1 MMLLY
6 GRKKPKNLYIDC
18 NRLFSR
24 GERGMATEAET
35 DEEEVKEVKEAEG
48 AEEVKEVE
56 KAKEKPGTKTE
67 EATRH
72 LMESIKDTVEKSLLE
87 IIEEKEVD
95 VVPEALV
102 IGGGIAGM
110 YAALDIAEA
119 GFKVHLVER
128 LPSIGGHMAQLDK
141 TFPTLDCSACILTPR
156 LVDVGVNPNIN
167 LMSCSEVIGVE
178 GSVGNFKVKV
188 KKNAKYV
195 DETICTGCMMCEE
208 ACRLKGRFPNE
219 FDLGLMKR
227 GPIYRPFPFAIPAA
241 YTVDGETCLMIKK
254 GKCGKATLESTI
266 EAVKKRERGEE
277 ITKDEAPPCVLA
289 CGPNCIHHDMEDEIV
304 ELNVGGIIVATGF
317 DVIEPECMP
326 EYKYGVYPNV
336 VHGLEFERYSSAS
349 GPTMGRMHIAGMPEP
364 KDAVFLSCVGSRNS
378 QTGYEYCSRVCCMY
392 LAKQAHLLQ
401 EKVPD
406 CNITVLYQDVR
417 AFGKGFEEFYD
428 RVKAEGLSYRRGLA
442 SEIYKKPGSERV
454 IVRAED
460 TMLGEPYELEADLIV
475 LGIGLKP
482 SEGSEKLL
490 EMLGVSLTSDNFAK
504 EAHPKLRPVDTEVE
518 GVFVTG
524 CAQGPKDIPDSVAQ
538 AKAAAGAILALLARG
553 KAKIRPS
560 VVEIDE
566 EMCIGSNSLIE
577 MAEKIGA

>member
-1 MMLLY
+1 
-6 GRKKPKNLYIDC
+6 
-18 NRLFSR
+18 
-24 GERGMATEAET
+24 MATEAET
-35 DEEEVKEVKEAEG
+35 DEEEVKEVEG
-48 AEEVKEVE
+48 AEEVKEAE

-67 EATRH
+67 EATRRV
-72 LMESIKDTVEKSLLE
+72 MESIKDQVEKSLLGK
-87 IIEEKEVD
+87 IEEKEVD

-110 YAALDIAEA
+110 YAALDIADA

-156 LVDVGVNPNIN
+156 LVDVGGHPNIN
-167 LMSCSEVIGVE
+167 LMTYSEVVGVE
-178 GSVGNFKVKV
+178 GSIGNFKVKV
-188 KKNAKYV
+188 LKKARYV
-195 DETICTGCMMCEE
+195 DEKSCTGCSTCEE
-208 ACRLKGRFPNE
+208 VCRLKGRFPNE
-219 FDLGLMKR
+219 FDVGLMKR
-227 GPIYRPFPFAIPAA
+227 APIYRPFPFAIPAI

-254 GKCGKATLESTI
+254 GKCGKATLESTA
-266 EAVKKRERGEE
+266 EAIKKKERGEE
-277 ITKDEAPPCVLA
+277 VTKNEAPPCVIA
-289 CGPNCIHHDMEDEIV
+289 CDTLSIRHDMQDEIV
-304 ELNVGGIIVATGF
+304 EINVGGIIVATGY
-317 DVIEPECMP
+317 DIIEPECMP

-336 VHGLEFERYSSAS
+336 VNGLEFERYSSAS
-349 GPTMGRMHIAGMPEP
+349 GPTMGRILIGDLPEP

-428 RVKAEGLSYRRGLA
+428 RVKGEGLSYRRGLA
-442 SEIYKKPGSERV
+442 SEVYKKPGSDRV

-460 TMLGEPYELEADLIV
+460 TMLGEPIEIEADLVI
-475 LGIGLKP
+475 LGVGLKP
-482 SEGSEKLL
+482 SEGMDKLL
-490 EMLGVSLTSDNFAK
+490 EMMGVPLTSDKFAK
-504 EAHPKLRPVDTEVE
+504 EAHPKLRPVDTDVA

-538 AKAAAGAILALLARG
+538 AKGAAGALLAVLARG
-553 KAKIRPS
+553 KVKVRPT
-560 VVEIDE
+560 VTEIE
-566 EMCIGSNSLIE
+566 EETCIGSRSLIE

>member
-1 MMLLY
+1 MELRIRNPD
-6 GRKKPKNLYIDC
+6 GKKPKNLYIDC

-35 DEEEVKEVKEAEG
+35 IDEEKVKEAES
-48 AEEVKEVE
+48 EEVREEE
-56 KAKEKPGTKTE
+56 KAKDKPETKNI
-67 EATRH
+67 EATRR
-72 LMESIKDTVEKSLLE
+72 LMESIKDKVEKSLLE
-87 IIEEKEVD
+87 MIEEKEVD

-110 YAALDIAEA
+110 YAALDIADA

-156 LVDVGVNPNIN
+156 LVDVGAHPNIN
-167 LMSCSEVIGVE
+167 LMSYSEVVGVD
-178 GSVGNFKVKV
+178 GSIGNFKVKV
-188 KKNAKYV
+188 LKKARYIEA
-195 DETICTGCMMCEE
+195 DTCTGCSTCEE

-219 FDLGLMKR
+219 FDVGLMKR
-227 GPIYRPFPFAIPAA
+227 APIYRPFPFAIPAI
-241 YTVDGETCLMIKK
+241 YTIDAQTCLMIKK

-266 EAVKKRERGEE
+266 EAVKKKERGEE
-277 ITKDEAPPCVLA
+277 VTKDEAPPCVIA
-289 CGPNCIHHDMEDEIV
+289 CDTQSIRHDMQDEIV
-304 ELNVGGIIVATGF
+304 ELNVGGIILATGY
-317 DVIEPECMP
+317 DIIPPESMP

-336 VHGLEFERYSSAS
+336 IHGLEFERYSSAS
-349 GPTMGRMHIAGMPEP
+349 GPTMGKINVAGMPEP
-364 KDAVFLSCVGSRNS
+364 KDAIFLSCVGSRNA

-392 LAKQAHLLQ
+392 LAKQAHLLE

-428 RVKAEGLSYRRGLA
+428 RVKGEGLSYRRGLA
-442 SEIYKKPGSERV
+442 SEIYKKTGSDRV
-454 IVRAED
+454 VVRVED
-460 TMLGEPYELEADLIV
+460 TMLGEPIELEADLVV
-475 LGIGLKP
+475 LGVGLKP

-490 EMLGVSLTSDNFAK
+490 ELLGVSQTSDNFAK
-504 EAHPKLRPVDTEVE
+504 EAHPKLRPVDTDVA

-538 AKAAAGAILALLARG
+538 AKGAAGALLSVLARG
-553 KAKIRPS
+553 KAKLRPS
-560 VVEIDE
+560 VVEIE
-566 EMCIGSNSLIE
+566 EETCIGSNSLRE
-577 MAEKIGA
+577 MAGKIGA

>member
-1 MMLLY
+1 
-6 GRKKPKNLYIDC
+6 
-18 NRLFSR
+18 
-24 GERGMATEAET
+24 MATETET
-35 DEEEVKEVKEAEG
+35 ESEAE
-48 AEEVKEVE
+48 AEKKKEME
-56 KAKEKPGTKTE
+56 KEKPGVIEE
-67 EATRH
+67 EATRN
-72 LMESIKDTVEKSLLE
+72 MMDSIKNTVEKSLLE
-87 IIEEKEVD
+87 KIEEKEVD

-110 YAALDIAEA
+110 YASLDIADA

-128 LPSIGGHMAQLDK
+128 TPSIGGHMAQLDK
-141 TFPTLDCSACILTPR
+141 TFPTLDCSACIITPR

-167 LMSCSEVIGVE
+167 LMNCSEVIGVE

-188 KKNAKYV
+188 LKHAKYV
-195 DETICTGCMMCEE
+195 DEATCTGCMMCEE
-208 ACRLKGRFPNE
+208 ACRLKNRFPNE

-227 GPIYRPFPFAIPAA
+227 APIYRPFPFAIPAA
-241 YTVDGETCLMIKK
+241 YTIDAKSCLMLTM

-289 CGPNCIHHDMEDEIV
+289 CGPNCIHHDMQDEVV
-304 ELNVGGIIVATGF
+304 ELNVGGIIIATGF
-317 DVIEPECMP
+317 DIIDPTVAA

-336 VHGLEFERYSSAS
+336 IHGLEFERYSSAS
-349 GPTMGRMHIAGMPEP
+349 GPTFGKIEIDGKEP
-364 KDAVFLSCVGSRNS
+364 KDAVFLSCVGSRNK

-401 EKVPD
+401 EKIPD
-406 CNITVLYQDVR
+406 CNITVCYQDVR

-428 RVKAEGLSYRRGLA
+428 RVKGEGLSYRRGLA
-442 SEIYKKPGSERV
+442 AEIYQKPGSDRV
-454 IVRAED
+454 IVRGED
-460 TMLGEPYELEADLIV
+460 TMLAEPYEIEADLVV

-482 SEGSEKLL
+482 SEGSEKLW
-490 EMLGVSLTSDNFAK
+490 EMLGVSQTVDKFAK
-504 EAHPKLRPVDTEVE
+504 EAHPKLRPVDTDVE

-538 AKAAAGAILALLARG
+538 AKAAAAAVLSLLARG

-560 VVEIDE
+560 VAEMEE
-566 EMCIGSNSLIE
+566 EMCIGYKSLRE
-577 MAEKIGA
+577 MAGKIGA

>member
-1 MMLLY
+1 
-6 GRKKPKNLYIDC
+6 
-18 NRLFSR
+18 
-24 GERGMATEAET
+24 MATEAE
-35 DEEEVKEVKEAEG
+35 G
-48 AEEVKEVE
+48 EVE
-56 KAKEKPGTKTE
+56 KEKPGISTE
-67 EATRH
+67 EATRST
-72 LMESIKDTVEKSLLE
+72 MESIKSTVEKSLLE
-87 IIEEKEVD
+87 EIEEKEVD
-95 VVPEALV
+95 IVPEALV

-128 LPSIGGHMAQLDK
+128 TPSIGGHMAQLDK

-167 LMSCSEVIGVE
+167 LMSCSEVTGVE
-178 GSVGNFKVKV
+178 GSVGNFNVKV
-188 KKNAKYV
+188 LRRAKYV
-195 DETICTGCMMCEE
+195 EEATCTGCMMCEE
-208 ACRLKGRFPNE
+208 ACRLKNRFPNE

-227 GPIYRPFPFAIPAA
+227 APIYRPFPFAIPAS
-241 YTVDGETCLMIKK
+241 YTIDAGSCLLLKK
-254 GKCGKATLESTI
+254 GKCGKATLESTK

-289 CGPNCIHHDMEDEIV
+289 CGPNCIRHDMEDVVE
-304 ELNVGGIIVATGF
+304 ELNVGAIIVATGY
-317 DVIEPECMP
+317 DIIDPTVSA

-349 GPTMGRMHIAGMPEP
+349 GPTFGKIIINGKEP
-364 KDAVFLSCVGSRNS
+364 KDAVFLSCIGSRNT

-406 CNITVLYQDVR
+406 CNISVLYQDVR

-428 RVKAEGLSYRRGLA
+428 RVKGEGLSYRRGLA
-442 SEIYKKPGSERV
+442 SEVYQKPGSDRV
-454 IVRAED
+454 TVRAED
-460 TMLGEPYELEADLIV
+460 TMLGEPYELEADLVV
-475 LGIGLKP
+475 LGVGLKP

-490 EMLGVSLTSDNFAK
+490 EMLGVSQTGDNFAK
-504 EAHPKLRPVDTEVE
+504 EAHPKLRPVDTDVE

-538 AKAAAGAILALLARG
+538 GKAAAAAVLSLLARG

-560 VVEIDE
+560 VTEIEE
-566 EMCIGSNSLIE
+566 EMCIGHKSLRE
-577 MAEKIGA
+577 MAGKIGA

>member
-1 MMLLY
+1 
-6 GRKKPKNLYIDC
+6 
-18 NRLFSR
+18 
-24 GERGMATEAET
+24 MATETKA
-35 DEEEVKEVKEAEG
+35 EAEKEMEMEREKRG
-48 AEEVKEVE
+48 AIEE
-56 KAKEKPGTKTE
+56 G
-67 EATRH
+67 ATRD
-72 LMESIKDTVEKSLLE
+72 MMDSIKNTVEKSLLE
-87 IIEEKEVD
+87 KIEEKEVD

-110 YAALDIAEA
+110 YASLDIADA

-128 LPSIGGHMAQLDK
+128 TPSIGGHMAQLDK

-178 GSVGNFKVKV
+178 GSIGNFKVKV
-188 KKNAKYV
+188 LKHAKYV
-195 DETICTGCMMCEE
+195 DEAKCTGCMMCEE
-208 ACRLKGRFPNE
+208 ACRLKSRFPNE

-227 GPIYRPFPFAIPAA
+227 APIYRPFPFAIPAA
-241 YTVDGETCLMIKK
+241 YTIDAKSCLMLTK

-266 EAVKKRERGEE
+266 EAVKKRDRGEE

-289 CGPNCIHHDMEDEIV
+289 CGPNCIHHDMQDEVV
-304 ELNVGGIIVATGF
+304 ELNVGAIIIATGF
-317 DVIEPECMP
+317 DIIDPTVAA

-336 VHGLEFERYSSAS
+336 IHGLEFERYSSAS
-349 GPTMGRMHIAGMPEP
+349 GPTFGKIIVPGTNKEP
-364 KDAVFLSCVGSRNS
+364 KDVVFLSCVGSRNK

-406 CNITVLYQDVR
+406 CNITVCYQDVR

-428 RVKAEGLSYRRGLA
+428 RVKGEGLSYRRGLA
-442 SEIYKKPGSERV
+442 AEIYKNPGSERV
-454 IVRAED
+454 IVRGED
-460 TMLGEPYELEADLIV
+460 TMLGEPYELEADLVV

-490 EMLGVSLTSDNFAK
+490 KMLGVSQTVDNFAK
-504 EAHPKLRPVDTEVE
+504 EAHPKLRPVDTDVE
-518 GVFVTG
+518 GVFITG

-538 AKAAAGAILALLARG
+538 GKAAASAVLSLLARG

-560 VVEIDE
+560 VAEMGE
-566 EMCIGSNSLIE
+566 EMCIGYKSLRE
-577 MAEKIGA
+577 MVGKIGA

>member
-1 MMLLY
+1 
-6 GRKKPKNLYIDC
+6 
-18 NRLFSR
+18 
-24 GERGMATEAET
+24 MATETKA
-35 DEEEVKEVKEAEG
+35 EAEKEMEMEREKQG
-48 AEEVKEVE
+48 AIEE
-56 KAKEKPGTKTE
+56 G
-67 EATRH
+67 ATRD
-72 LMESIKDTVEKSLLE
+72 MMDSIKNTVEKSLLE
-87 IIEEKEVD
+87 KIEEKEVD

-110 YAALDIAEA
+110 YASLDIADA

-128 LPSIGGHMAQLDK
+128 TPSIGGHMAQLDK

-178 GSVGNFKVKV
+178 GSIGNFKVKV
-188 KKNAKYV
+188 LKHAKYV
-195 DETICTGCMMCEE
+195 DEAKCTGCMMCEE
-208 ACRLKGRFPNE
+208 ACRLKSRFPNE

-227 GPIYRPFPFAIPAA
+227 APIYRPFPFAIPAA
-241 YTVDGETCLMIKK
+241 YTIDAKSCLMLTK

-266 EAVKKRERGEE
+266 EAVKKRDRGEE

-289 CGPNCIHHDMEDEIV
+289 CGPNCIHHDMQDEVV
-304 ELNVGGIIVATGF
+304 ELNVGAIIIATGF
-317 DVIEPECMP
+317 DIIDPTVAA

-336 VHGLEFERYSSAS
+336 IHGLEFERYSSAS
-349 GPTMGRMHIAGMPEP
+349 GPTFGKIIVPGTNKEP
-364 KDAVFLSCVGSRNS
+364 KDVVFLSCVGSRNK

-406 CNITVLYQDVR
+406 CNITVCYQDVR

-428 RVKAEGLSYRRGLA
+428 RVKGEGLSYRRGLA
-442 SEIYKKPGSERV
+442 AEIYKNPGSERV
-454 IVRAED
+454 IVRGED
-460 TMLGEPYELEADLIV
+460 TMLGEPYELEADLVV

-490 EMLGVSLTSDNFAK
+490 KMLGVSQTVDNFAK
-504 EAHPKLRPVDTEVE
+504 EAHPKLRPVDTDVE
-518 GVFVTG
+518 GVFITG

-538 AKAAAGAILALLARG
+538 GKAAASAVLSLLARG

-560 VVEIDE
+560 VAEMGE
-566 EMCIGSNSLIE
+566 EMCIGYKSLRE
-577 MAEKIGA
+577 MVGKIGA

>member
-1 MMLLY
+1 
-6 GRKKPKNLYIDC
+6 
-18 NRLFSR
+18 
-24 GERGMATEAET
+24 MATEAEA
-35 DEEEVKEVKEAEG
+35 DKEEEEGVEVKDA
-48 AEEVKEVE
+48 V
-56 KAKEKPGTKTE
+56 KAKDIKKPGSKME

-72 LMESIKDTVEKSLLE
+72 VVESIKSKVENALLGS
-87 IIEEKEVD
+87 IEEREVD
-95 VVPEALV
+95 VVPDALV

-110 YAALDIAEA
+110 YAALDIADA

-128 LPSIGGHMAQLDK
+128 TPSIGGHMAQLDK

-156 LVDVGVNPNIN
+156 LVDVGVNPNID

-178 GSVGNFKVKV
+178 GSVGNFTVKV
-188 KKNAKYV
+188 LKHARYV
-195 DETICTGCMMCEE
+195 DVATCTGCMMCED
-208 ACRLKGRFPNE
+208 ACRVKNRFPNE

-227 GPIYRPFPFAIPAA
+227 APIYRPFPFAIPAA
-241 YTVDGETCLMIKK
+241 YTIDAKSCLMLTR

-266 EAVKKRERGEE
+266 EAVKKRDRGEE
-277 ITKDEAPPCVLA
+277 ITKDEAPPCVIA
-289 CGPNCIHHDMEDEIV
+289 CGPNCIHHDMKDEVV
-304 ELNVGGIIVATGF
+304 ELNVGGIIVATGY
-317 DVIEPECMP
+317 DIIEPEIMP

-336 VHGLEFERYSSAS
+336 IHGLEFERYSSAS
-349 GPTMGRMHIAGMPEP
+349 GPTFGRIIIHGVDKEP
-364 KDAVFLSCVGSRNS
+364 KDAVFLSCVGSRNK

-428 RVKAEGLSYRRGLA
+428 RVKGEGLSYRRGLA
-442 SEIYKKPGSERV
+442 SEIYKKPGSDRV

-460 TMLGEPYELEADLIV
+460 TMLGEPYELEADVVV
-475 LGIGLKP
+475 LGVGLKP
-482 SEGSEKLL
+482 SEGSDKLL
-490 EMLGVSLTSDNFAK
+490 ALLGVEQTVDKFAK
-504 EAHPKLRPVDTEVE
+504 EAHPKLRPVDTDVD

-538 AKAAAGAILALLARG
+538 AKAAASAVISLLARG

-560 VVEIDE
+560 VSEIGE
-566 EMCIGSNSLIE
+566 ELCIGNKTLVE

>member
-1 MMLLY
+1 
-6 GRKKPKNLYIDC
+6 
-18 NRLFSR
+18 
-24 GERGMATEAET
+24 MATEAET
-35 DEEEVKEVKEAEG
+35 DEEEVKE

-67 EATRH
+67 EATRRV
-72 LMESIKDTVEKSLLE
+72 MESIKDQVEKSLLE
-87 IIEEKEVD
+87 RIEEKEVD

-110 YAALDIAEA
+110 YAALDIADA

-156 LVDVGVNPNIN
+156 LVDVGGHPNIN
-167 LMSCSEVIGVE
+167 LMTYSEVVGVE
-178 GSVGNFKVKV
+178 GSIGNFKVKV
-188 KKNAKYV
+188 LKKARYV
-195 DETICTGCMMCEE
+195 DEKSCTGCTTCEE
-208 ACRLKGRFPNE
+208 VCRLKGRFPNE
-219 FDLGLMKR
+219 FDVGLMKR
-227 GPIYRPFPFAIPAA
+227 APIYRPFPFAIPAI

-254 GKCGKATLESTI
+254 GKCGKATLESTA
-266 EAVKKRERGEE
+266 EAIKKKERGEE
-277 ITKDEAPPCVLA
+277 VTKNEAPPCVIA
-289 CGPNCIHHDMEDEIV
+289 CDTLSIRHDMQDEIV
-304 ELNVGGIIVATGF
+304 EINVGGIIVATGY
-317 DVIEPECMP
+317 DIIEPECMP

-336 VHGLEFERYSSAS
+336 VNGLEFERYSSAS
-349 GPTMGRMHIAGMPEP
+349 GPTMGRILIGDMPEP

-392 LAKQAHLLQ
+392 IAKQAHLLQ

-428 RVKAEGLSYRRGLA
+428 RVKGEGLSYRRGLA
-442 SEIYKKPGSERV
+442 SEVYKKPGSDRV

-460 TMLGEPYELEADLIV
+460 TMLGEPIEIEADLVI
-475 LGIGLKP
+475 LGVGLKP
-482 SEGSEKLL
+482 SEGMDKLL
-490 EMLGVSLTSDNFAK
+490 EMMGVPLTSDTFAK
-504 EAHPKLRPVDTEVE
+504 EAHPKLRPVDTDVA

-538 AKAAAGAILALLARG
+538 AKGAAGALLSVLARG

-560 VVEIDE
+560 VTEIE
-566 EMCIGSNSLIE
+566 EETCIGSRSLIE

>member
-1 MMLLY
+1 MRALHSE
-6 GRKKPKNLYIDC
+6 RKKPQNLYIYC

-35 DEEEVKEVKEAEG
+35 DEEEVKET
-48 AEEVKEVE
+48 EEVEELKEEEE
-56 KAKEKPGTKTE
+56 KAKEKPGKKTE

-72 LMESIKDTVEKSLLE
+72 LMESIKDTVEKSLLDK
-87 IIEEKEVD
+87 IEEKEVD

-110 YAALDIAEA
+110 YAALDIADA

-128 LPSIGGHMAQLDK
+128 TPSIGGHMAQLDK

-167 LMSCSEVIGVE
+167 LMSCSEVVGVE

-188 KKNAKYV
+188 KKKAKYV
-195 DETICTGCMMCEE
+195 DETACTGCMMCEE

-241 YTVDGETCLMIKK
+241 YTIDGGTCLMITK

-277 ITKDEAPPCVLA
+277 ITKDEAPPCVQA

-304 ELNVGGIIVATGF
+304 ELNVGGIIIATGF
-317 DVIEPECMP
+317 DVIDPTVSG

-336 VHGLEFERYSSAS
+336 IHGLEFERYSSAS
-349 GPTMGRMHIAGMPEP
+349 GPTMGRMQIAGMPEP
-364 KDAVFLSCVGSRNS
+364 KDAVFLSCVGSRNK

-406 CNITVLYQDVR
+406 CNISVLYQDVR

-428 RVKAEGLSYRRGLA
+428 RVKGEGLSYRRGLA
-442 SEIYKKPGSERV
+442 SEIYKKPGSDRV

-460 TMLGEPYELEADLIV
+460 TMLGEPYELEADLVV

-482 SEGSEKLL
+482 SEGSEKLFEL
-490 EMLGVSLTSDNFAK
+490 LGISQTVDKFAK
-504 EAHPKLRPVDTEVE
+504 EAHPKLRPVDTEIE

-538 AKAAAGAILALLARG
+538 GKAAASALLSLLARG
-553 KAKIRPS
+553 KAKVRTS
-560 VVEIDE
+560 VTEIE
-566 EMCIGSNSLIE
+566 EEVCIGYKSLSE

>member
-1 MMLLY
+1 
-6 GRKKPKNLYIDC
+6 
-18 NRLFSR
+18 
-24 GERGMATEAET
+24 MATET
-35 DEEEVKEVKEAEG
+35 EVEAE
-48 AEEVKEVE
+48 AEKKKEIE
-56 KAKEKPGTKTE
+56 KEKPGVIEE
-67 EATRH
+67 EATRN
-72 LMESIKDTVEKSLLE
+72 LMGSIKGTVENSLLE
-87 IIEEKEVD
+87 KIEEKEVD

-110 YAALDIAEA
+110 YAALDIADA

-128 LPSIGGHMAQLDK
+128 TPSIGGHMAQLDK

-188 KKNAKYV
+188 LKHAKYV
-195 DETICTGCMMCEE
+195 DEATCTGCMMCEE
-208 ACRLKGRFPNE
+208 ACRLKNRFPNE

-241 YTVDGETCLMIKK
+241 YTIDKEHCLMLTK
-254 GKCGKATLESTI
+254 GKCGKATLESTR
-266 EAVKKRERGEE
+266 EARKKKERGEE
-277 ITKDEAPPCVLA
+277 VTKDEAPPCVIA
-289 CGPNCIHHDMEDEIV
+289 CGPNSINHDMQDEVV
-304 ELNVGGIIVATGF
+304 ELNVGGIIVATGY
-317 DVIEPECMP
+317 DIIDPTVSA

-336 VHGLEFERYSSAS
+336 ITGLEFERYSSAS
-349 GPTMGRMHIAGMPEP
+349 GPTFGKIIVPGTNKEP
-364 KDAVFLSCVGSRNS
+364 KDVVFLSCVGSRNK

-406 CNITVLYQDVR
+406 CNITVCYQDVR

-428 RVKAEGLSYRRGLA
+428 RVKGEGLNYRRGLA
-442 SEIYKKPGSERV
+442 SEIYKNPGSDRV
-454 IVRAED
+454 IVRGED
-460 TMLGEPYELEADLIV
+460 TMLGEPYELEADLVV
-475 LGIGLKP
+475 LGVGLKP

-490 EMLGVSLTSDNFAK
+490 EMLGVSLTVDNFAK
-504 EAHPKLRPVDTEVE
+504 EAHPKLRPVDTDVE

-538 AKAAAGAILALLARG
+538 GKAAAAAVLSLLAGG
-553 KAKIRPS
+553 KARIRPS
-560 VVEIDE
+560 VVEMEE
-566 EMCIGSNSLIE
+566 EMCIGYKSLSE
-577 MAEKIGA
+577 MAGKIGA

>member
-1 MMLLY
+1 
-6 GRKKPKNLYIDC
+6 
-18 NRLFSR
+18 
-24 GERGMATEAET
+24 MATEAEA
-35 DEEEVKEVKEAEG
+35 EVEAE
-48 AEEVKEVE
+48 KE
-56 KAKEKPGTKTE
+56 KEKPGTSKE
-67 EATRH
+67 EATRNM
-72 LMESIKDTVEKSLLE
+72 MESIKGTVEKSFLE
-87 IIEEKEVD
+87 KIEEKEVD

-110 YAALDIAEA
+110 YAALDIADA

-128 LPSIGGHMAQLDK
+128 TPSIGGHMAQLDK

-156 LVDVGVNPNIN
+156 LVDVGVNPNID

-178 GSVGNFKVKV
+178 GEVGNFKVKV
-188 KKNAKYV
+188 LKKAKYV
-195 DETICTGCMMCEE
+195 DEATCTGCMMCEE

-227 GPIYRPFPFAIPAA
+227 APIYRPFPFAIPAA
-241 YTVDGETCLMIKK
+241 YSIDAGSCLMLTK

-277 ITKDEAPPCVLA
+277 ITKDEAPPCVIA
-289 CGPNCIHHDMEDEIV
+289 CGPNCIHHDMQDEEV
-304 ELNVGGIIVATGF
+304 ELNVGGIIIATGF
-317 DVIEPECMP
+317 DVIDPTVSA

-336 VHGLEFERYSSAS
+336 IHGLEFERYSSAS
-349 GPTMGRMHIAGMPEP
+349 GPTFGKIMVAGMPEP
-364 KDAVFLSCVGSRNS
+364 KVAVFISCVGSRNK

-406 CNITVLYQDVR
+406 CEIYVLYQDVR

-428 RVKAEGLSYRRGLA
+428 RVKGEGLDYKRGLPG
-442 SEIYKKPGSERV
+442 EIYKKPGSDRIV
-454 IVRAED
+454 IRGED
-460 TMLGEPYELEADLIV
+460 TMLGEPYEIEADLVV
-475 LGIGLKP
+475 LGVGLKP

-490 EMLGVSLTSDNFAK
+490 EMMGVSQTVDNFAK

-538 AKAAAGAILALLARG
+538 GKGAAAAVLSLLARG

-560 VVEIDE
+560 VTEME
-566 EMCIGSNSLIE
+566 EETCMGYKSLRE
-577 MAEKIGA
+577 MAGKIGA

>member
-1 MMLLY
+1 
-6 GRKKPKNLYIDC
+6 
-18 NRLFSR
+18 
-24 GERGMATEAET
+24 MATETET
-35 DEEEVKEVKEAEG
+35 EAGTESAGKEEEME
-48 AEEVKEVE
+48 
-56 KAKEKPGTKTE
+56 KEKPGAIEE
-67 EATRH
+67 EATRG
-72 LMESIKDTVEKSLLE
+72 MMDSIKSTVEKSLLE
-87 IIEEKEVD
+87 KIEEKEVD

-110 YAALDIAEA
+110 YAALDIADA

-128 LPSIGGHMAQLDK
+128 TPSIGGHMAQLDK

-188 KKNAKYV
+188 LKRAKYV
-195 DETICTGCMMCEE
+195 DETKCTGCMMCEE
-208 ACRLKGRFPNE
+208 ACRLKNRFPNE

-227 GPIYRPFPFAIPAA
+227 APIYRPFPFAIPAA
-241 YTVDGETCLMIKK
+241 YTIDKEHCLMLTK

-266 EAVKKRERGEE
+266 EAVKKRDRGEE
-277 ITKDEAPPCVLA
+277 VTKDEAPPCVLA
-289 CGPNCIHHDMEDEIV
+289 CGPNCIHHDMQDEVV
-304 ELNVGGIIVATGF
+304 ELNVGAIIIATGY
-317 DVIEPECMP
+317 DIIDPTVAA

-336 VHGLEFERYSSAS
+336 IHGLEFERYSSAS
-349 GPTMGRMHIAGMPEP
+349 GPTFGKIIVPGTNKEP
-364 KDAVFLSCVGSRNS
+364 KDVVFLSCVGSRNK

-406 CNITVLYQDVR
+406 CNITVCYQDVR

-428 RVKAEGLSYRRGLA
+428 RVKGEGLSYRRGLA
-442 SEIYKKPGSERV
+442 AEIYKNPGSDRV
-454 IVRAED
+454 IVRGED
-460 TMLGEPYELEADLIV
+460 TMLGEPYELEADLVV

-490 EMLGVSLTSDNFAK
+490 EMLGVSQTVDNFAK
-504 EAHPKLRPVDTEVE
+504 EAHPKLRPVDTDVE

-538 AKAAAGAILALLARG
+538 GKAAAAAVLSLLARG

-560 VVEIDE
+560 VAEME
-566 EMCIGSNSLIE
+566 EELCIGYRSLRE
-577 MAEKIGA
+577 MAGKIGA